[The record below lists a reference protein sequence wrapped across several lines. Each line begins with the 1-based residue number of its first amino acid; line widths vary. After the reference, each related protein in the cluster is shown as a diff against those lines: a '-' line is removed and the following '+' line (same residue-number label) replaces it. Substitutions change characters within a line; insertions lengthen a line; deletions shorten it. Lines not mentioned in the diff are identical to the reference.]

1 MQLIG
6 FVYKK
11 GETVQ
16 KTEKF
21 SVRDLVIERPDKS
34 NMPIK
39 FQLKNDKCKLIDLI
53 NIGDEVNV
61 RFDVVGN
68 EWKGAYYVNLEL
80 LEIQVLSKAS
90 TVSDQIDNTQL
101 NTDDLPF

>member
-1 MQLIG
+1 MKDQISLIC
-6 FVYKK
+6 
-11 GETVQ
+11 Q
-16 KTEKF
+16 
-21 SVRDLVIERPDKS
+21 S
-34 NMPIK
+34 
-39 FQLKNDKCKLIDLI
+39 LKNDKCKLIDLI

-101 NTDDLPF
+101 NSDDLPF